1 MNVFPMSIIPE
12 IYLKNI
18 LCKSKKL
25 PKIIY
30 TRNIKMKIWININI
44 KNI

>member
-18 LCKSKKL
+18 FFKLKKL